1 MARAEANDP
10 HQSLAQISKSRLKTF
25 RYFVALPWILN
36 TSFNNEKERFG
47 IALYVKHTMCE
58 KIA

>member
-10 HQSLAQISKSRLKTF
+10 HQSLAQMSKSRLKTF
-25 RYFVALPWILN
+25 RYFVAFPWILN
-36 TSFNNEKERFG
+36 TSFNDVNERFG
-47 IALYVKHTMCE
+47 LALYVKHTMCK